1 MSRAAR
7 NGGVEDEVFM
17 DMEILMIGLGA
28 MTLIT
33 MLVLLTVAVTAYL
46 QFRRTEGEP
55 GTLEAMR
62 QLIQQQ
68 QTQMAMMG
76 EKLAHIEPVIH
87 LMGMLNSEVRGLTER
102 ISTVESNQNEVQ
114 RGVGSLATDSI
125 SALSELKTLTN
136 GLGEATAVM
145 RSELAM
151 AKTDLT
157 ELHSRVRSQQEIDTQ
172 ISESIR
178 RLEMIIAGT
187 QSKGSAGENILE
199 AVFGKL
205 PPEWQVRNFK
215 ISGKVVEFG
224 LRLPNDLILP
234 IDSKWTAT
242 HLLEKFVATE
252 DVEEK
257 QRIKRDLEGA
267 VLMKAREVKKYIDPG
282 VTVNFG
288 VAVIPDS
295 IFDLTYS
302 VQSEAFRMNVVLV
315 SYSMFVPYLLLVF
328 QTMLRTTRHVDLQK
342 IEAYLQTVQ
351 ESTQAIQ
358 DELDGRFSRAIT
370 MLSNSRDDM
379 RAMISKAGSSLTVL
393 QLAEVT
399 PDVPDSDLEAI
410 SEERWGATRPF
421 MGTPGVGEEDHSE

>member
-1 MSRAAR
+1 
-7 NGGVEDEVFM
+7 M

-33 MLVLLTVAVTAYL
+33 MLVLLTVAVVAYL
-46 QFRRTEGEP
+46 QYRRTEGEP
-55 GTLEAMR
+55 GTL
-62 QLIQQQ
+62 QTLSHLIQQQ
-68 QTQMAMMG
+68 QTQIAMLG
-76 EKLAHIEPVIH
+76 EKLSHIEPVTQV
-87 LMGMLNSEVRGLTER
+87 MGMLNSEMRGLTER
-102 ISTVESNQNEVQ
+102 ISTVEVNQNEVQ

-136 GLGEATAVM
+136 RLGEATAVM
-145 RSELAM
+145 RSELAL

-157 ELHSRVRSQQEIDTQ
+157 ELHSHVRSRQEMDIQ
-172 ISESIR
+172 MSESIR
-178 RLEMIIAGT
+178 RLETVIAGT
-187 QSKGSAGENILE
+187 QSKGSAGENILDV
-199 AVFGKL
+199 VFGKL

-242 HLLEKFVATE
+242 HLLEKFIASE

-257 QRIKRDLEGA
+257 QRIKRDMEGA
-267 VLMKAREVKKYIDPG
+267 VLLKAKEVKKYIDPS

-302 VQSEAFRMNVVLV
+302 IQSEAFRMNVVLV

-328 QTMLRTTRHVDLQK
+328 QTMLRTTQSIDLQK

-358 DELDGRFSRAIT
+358 EELDGRFSRAIT

-379 RAMISKAGSSLTVL
+379 RAMISKAGSSLTAL
-393 QLAEVT
+393 QLAEIQRDVT
-399 PDVPDSDLEAI
+399 TIPQDAI
-410 SEERWGATRPF
+410 PEERWGATRPF
-421 MGTPGVGEEDHSE
+421 TDIPESEMEDQSSRS

>member
-1 MSRAAR
+1 
-7 NGGVEDEVFM
+7 M

-33 MLVLLTVAVTAYL
+33 LLIFVIVAVAAYL

-55 GTLEAMR
+55 GTLQALN
-62 QLIQQQ
+62 QLILQQ
-68 QTQMAMMG
+68 QTQIAMMG
-76 EKLAHIEPVIH
+76 EKLSHIEPVTQVMN
-87 LMGMLNSEVRGLTER
+87 LVNNEMRGLTER
-102 ISTVESNQNEVQ
+102 ISTVETNQNEVQ
-114 RGVGSLATDSI
+114 RGVGNLATDSI

-136 GLGEATAVM
+136 RLGEATAVM
-145 RSELAM
+145 RSELAT

-157 ELHSRVRSQQEIDTQ
+157 ELHTHIRSRQEMDIQ
-172 ISESIR
+172 MSESIR
-178 RLEMIIAGT
+178 RLETVIAGT
-187 QSKGSAGENILE
+187 QSKGSAGENILDV
-199 AVFGKL
+199 VFGKL

-242 HLLEKFVATE
+242 HLLEKFVASE
-252 DVEEK
+252 DIEEK
-257 QRIKRDLEGA
+257 QRIKRDLENV
-267 VLMKAREVKKYIDPG
+267 VLQKAKEVKKYIDPS

-295 IFDLTYS
+295 VFDLTYS
-302 VQSEAFRMNVVLV
+302 IQPEAFRLNVVLV

-328 QTMLRTTRHVDLQK
+328 QTMLRTSQSVDLQK
-342 IEAYLQTVQ
+342 VEAYLQTVQ

-358 DELDGRFSRAIT
+358 EELDGRFSRAIT

-379 RAMISKAGSSLTVL
+379 RAIISKAGSSLTAL
-393 QLAEVT
+393 QLTEIQHDFPSVAADII
-399 PDVPDSDLEAI
+399 P
-410 SEERWGATRPF
+410 EERWGVTRPF
-421 MGTPGVGEEDHSE
+421 TEEPEAGD